1 LKHLDKPQREDRV
14 RTNLIDTL
22 EPRVLLAVDSEM
34 RWMIQAAGG
43 AITPSP
49 GLTVTTNLP
58 TSGGYLKTTDPTSA
72 IFSGNANAVATASV
86 KVNGVAASYTPA
98 SGAWTLANG
107 ANVTGLKPGINRVQ
121 VRSYDA
127 SNVELTRKTVDV
139 WYDAVIVTPVSG
151 TLSGN
156 NIWTATNGPYLVTGN
171 LTIASGA
178 VLTIQPGTSVY
189 FGSGVGITVN
199 SGGRID
205 AEGNE
210 FQHIRFTRNPS
221 ASANW
226 AGFTIN
232 SSQDN
237 KIEFADIEYASSGS
251 RALKATSA
259 KLLLDH
265 VDFDHIGKQYLN
277 LTSTSV
283 IVSNCVFP
291 NITSDEPI
299 HGATELGTAGS
310 YAIFRRNVHG
320 TTTGY
325 SDIID
330 FTGGQ
335 RPGSILQVYD
345 SWFLGGQDD
354 GLDLDSTDAW
364 IENNVFEHFHQPNGR
379 STPESKSFAISTGN
393 ENKGTTELTVER
405 NYFFDNDHMIVVKD
419 GSSASIINNTIV
431 NIHKLEGA
439 TEATTSVV
447 NLYEVRSGQYQA
459 VNVYMDGNIIQDIS
473 QLFELPQPFPSGH
486 PGNVKITMARN
497 ILPAGVTYPAAG
509 ATITFGAGNITSD
522 PKLLNTVGVLD
533 PTTDFMLQ
541 PGSPAQ
547 GAGPIGADMGAV
559 IPTGVSLSGEPAAY
573 TNNKNALLTVGFVA
587 GTGTNAAGYLA
598 YKYRVNNGAYSA
610 ETPIGT
616 PISLT
621 NLADGAYTIYAVG
634 KNDAGTYQTEA
645 DVTASKTWVVDT
657 VAPKISSST
666 FNYQLAEQSLVVQ
679 FDEDVPG
686 LTKSALTLTDADHN
700 TTIDPSEIGFAYDSA
715 AHVATITFP
724 GFANGRLADGNYR
737 LILNGAAVKDRATN
751 SLDGNG
757 DGTGGDDYTMDFFAL
772 AGDANHD
779 GSVNFADLVTVAQNY
794 GGTDKSYVQGDFDF
808 DGVVGFSDLVMV
820 AQKYGKT
827 LAPPVPPAAAP
838 LTEVRAD
845 SVLSPVKSEGSVIK
859 GAGTPAKKP
868 APVAAGKPVFATR
881 RI

>member
-1 LKHLDKPQREDRV
+1 MKHLDKPQRQGRA
-14 RTNLIDTL
+14 RSHLIDTL

-34 RWMIQAAGG
+34 RWMIQTAGG

-49 GLTVTTNLP
+49 SLTVSTNL
-58 TSGGYLKTTDPTSA
+58 TTTGGYLKTTDPTSA
-72 IFSGNANAVATASV
+72 SFNGSADAVATASV

-107 ANVTGLKPGINRVQ
+107 ANVAGLTPGINRVQ
-121 VRSYDA
+121 IRSYDA
-127 SNVELTRKTVDV
+127 SNVELTRKTVDI
-139 WYDAVIVTPVSG
+139 WYDDLIVTPVSG

-156 NIWTATNGPYLVTGN
+156 NIWTPGNGPYLVTGN

-189 FGSGVGITVN
+189 FGSPVGITVS

-205 AEGNE
+205 AEGSE
-210 FQHIRFTRNPS
+210 FQHIRFTRNPA

-226 AGFTIN
+226 AGLTIN

-237 KIEFADIEYASSGS
+237 KITFADIEYASSGS
-251 RALKATSA
+251 RALGATGA

-265 VDFDHIGKQYLN
+265 VDFANIGKQYVN

-291 NITSDEPI
+291 NITTDEPI
-299 HGATELGTAGS
+299 HGASELGTAGS

-379 STPESKSFAISTGN
+379 STPESKSHPISTGN
-393 ENKGTTELTVER
+393 ENTGTTELTVVR
-405 NYFFDNDHMIVVKD
+405 NYFYDNDHMIVVKD

-431 NIHKLEGA
+431 NVHKPAAA
-439 TEATTSVV
+439 TETSTSVV
-447 NLYEVRSGQYQA
+447 NLYEVRSGQYQG
-459 VNVYMDGNIIQDIS
+459 VSVYMDGNIIQDIS
-473 QLFELPQPFPSGH
+473 QLFELPQPFASGH
-486 PGNVKITMARN
+486 SANVKITMVRN
-497 ILPAGVTYPAAG
+497 ILPAGVTYPTAG
-509 ATITFGAGNITSD
+509 ATITLGAGNITAD
-522 PKLLNTVGVLD
+522 PKLLKTVGVLD
-533 PTTDFMLQ
+533 PTANFSLQ
-541 PGSPAQ
+541 PGSPAK
-547 GAGPIGADMGAV
+547 GTGPNGVDMGAV

-573 TNNKNALLTVGFVA
+573 TNNKNAVLTVGFGT

-634 KNDAGTYQTEA
+634 KNDAGVYQTEA
-645 DVTASKTWVVDT
+645 EVTASKTWVVDT
-657 VAPKISSST
+657 KPPQILSST
-666 FNYQLAEQSLVVQ
+666 FNYPLSAQSLVVH
-679 FDEDVPG
+679 FNEDVGQG
-686 LTKSALTLTDADHN
+686 LAKSAI
-700 TTIDPSEIGFAYDSA
+700 TIEDVGSDTALDGDKIGFEYDVASA
-715 AHVATITFP
+715 TATFTFP
-724 GFANGRLADGNYR
+724 GLAEGRLPDGNYR
-737 LILNGAAVKDRATN
+737 ATLDASMVKDLAGN
-751 SLDGNG
+751 SLDGDG
-757 DGTGGDDYTMDFFAL
+757 DGAGGDDSATDFFVL

-779 GSVNFADLVTVAQNY
+779 RSINFADLVVVAQNY
-794 GGTDKSYVQGDFDF
+794 GGTGKTYAQGDFDF
-808 DGVVGFSDLVMV
+808 DGAVGFSDLVLV
-820 AQKYGKT
+820 AQKYGT
-827 LAPPVPPAAAP
+827 TLSSPNVTDAVGAEAVLAPLKA
-838 LTEVRAD
+838 E
-845 SVLSPVKSEGSVIK
+845 SPVIK
-859 GAGTPAKKP
+859 ATAKKP
-868 APVAAGKPVFATR
+868 AVSTVSKVVRPTFATT
-881 RI
+881 RISN